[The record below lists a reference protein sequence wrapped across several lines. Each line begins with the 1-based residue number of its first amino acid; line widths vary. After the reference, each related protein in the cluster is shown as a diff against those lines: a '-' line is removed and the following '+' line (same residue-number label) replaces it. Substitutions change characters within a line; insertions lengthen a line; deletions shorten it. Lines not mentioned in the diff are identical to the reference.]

1 MDNNYNDSSRYT
13 SDKSKK
19 SNKLKIFMVLFV
31 LLVLIAGSSYAVW
44 RYNYNGTSS
53 NVISSTDL
61 SFRFLES
68 NNEIVSID
76 NAVPMSDDDGI
87 KQEGTG
93 NVFDFEVK
101 SKVGATTDVKYVAS
115 LEKISVDSDKTALND
130 SDVKVYIED
139 FNGNTVLKPT
149 KVSDL
154 DGYKLFEKLHRHSKD
169 NSEISTKYKLK
180 VWLDSEVDVFSL
192 ENKQYKFKINVKTE
206 QKEQDS
212 NQSYKLVYDLD
223 GGTGSIADSTFKV
236 GESVTITSVVPT
248 KEGYNF
254 LGWST
259 KKNDSSVKYK
269 AGDSVTFNDAYDGSV
284 RLYALWESKGYK
296 IKYDSNGGSGTISDS
311 SYKVGESKKLTKNI
325 FTKEGYTFI
334 GWNTNKDANAVL
346 YTDEQIVSD
355 LGKTGETITLYAI
368 WKVNTYT
375 VKYDSNGGTGS
386 MANVIYS
393 YGESKKLTKNIFAKE
408 GYTFV
413 GWNTD
418 KDASTALYTDEQEV
432 SNLSKE
438 NDVVIT
444 LYAIWKVNTYTVK
457 YDGNGGTGS
466 IANVIYSYGESK
478 KLTKNTFTKEG
489 YTFVGWN
496 TDKDAST
503 ALYTDEQEVS
513 NLTSDNDE
521 IIVLYAVWK
530 VNTYTIKYD
539 ENGGTG
545 SMANVIYSY
554 GESKKLTKNTFTK
567 EGYTFI
573 GWNTDKDATGVLY
586 TDEQEVSNI
595 GKAGETIT
603 LYAIWKANVYIVKY
617 NNNGGVGSVDDSL
630 YVYGENK
637 KLTKNVFTREG
648 YTFIGW
654 NTDKD
659 ASTALYTDEQ
669 EVGNLTKENNEVINL
684 YAIWEKDVNYTIR
697 YNANG
702 GYLMESKSLVL
713 TSEDNHWELNDG
725 VYRSGNYHVSDSTS
739 SIKSETFT
747 LKSDGF
753 IVFDWAVSSFSDYFD
768 YLYYTIYKD
777 GEALSDT
784 GTSTKIGGYNSS
796 DTESNLSY
804 KTITKNLEAGSYVI
818 EFTYKKDVLGSYG
831 LDRGYVKNIK
841 VSNFDAT
848 VPNSAISASNKKLA
862 KNIYERANYD
872 FLGWNKNKDST
883 TADYKDEAIVPNL
896 TSVEG
901 DTVDLYAIW
910 KLKQYD
916 VSVVVQNGTITDTA
930 KKVVKHG
937 SSLSFSGITGM
948 TGYGDPRVTCTNGQ
962 SATLSNGVLTTGNI
976 TSDTVCTVK
985 YSENPTVTVNVVN
998 GRLAD
1003 GEVASKKIE
1012 YGADVTFN
1020 VIPNDSTN
1028 VPIISCSGAT
1038 YENNVLSLKNVRFN
1052 TTCNVEFAS
1061 SRTVVYNDGTLIIN
1075 EPVASRNDNITTH
1088 GSVVEEYVPLN
1099 DNNSYVFT
1107 SSALWWYWSNNIK
1120 SVEIG
1125 SEIQPLATDYWF
1137 KDLRELTTV
1146 SLNNLNTSNTI
1157 SMKSMFE
1164 NAGGKAESIVMAGL
1178 DNLNVSNV
1186 TSMNSMFKEFGYY
1199 YGSGPTNVSIGNL
1212 SSWNLGSVTDA
1223 SSMFEEFAYYATSID
1238 LNISSWSFGNNADI
1252 SSMFKKTL
1260 YEITDLS
1267 LDLSNWDT
1275 SKVSNMSNMFNSTG
1289 YTATTWSIGDL
1300 SKWDVSNVTNMSN
1313 MFGEF
1318 TATIYGPSS
1327 SGAGYNAITFDIGD
1341 LSKWDVS
1348 KVTNMDSMFA
1358 SAGHTAS
1365 SFNIGDL
1372 SNWNTLNVT
1381 SFRAMLALVGSNVTT
1396 FDIGDLSKWETSNVI
1411 DMSYMFDEAA
1421 IKATTFNVGD
1431 FSGWDVSNVK
1441 NMRSMFYSF
1450 KKNVSTFNLDLSTWD
1465 VSNVTNMDAMFGLAG
1480 VKATAWSL
1488 TGLDNWNVSN
1498 VTDMAGMFGYY
1509 DIATVIIPENVN
1521 LINWNFSDLSKW
1533 DVSNVTNM
1541 NSMFFAFGYNA
1552 KNFKLDLSKWDVSN
1566 VEKMASMF
1574 KDSGTASDTW
1584 SIGDLSNWN
1593 VSKVTSMHS
1602 MFYNSGYLCSSV
1614 DLGDLS
1620 NWDTHSV
1627 TTMENMFDHFGY
1639 TATTFNIGKL
1649 SSWNTSNVTNMYYM
1663 FDHTGYKAKNFE
1675 IDVSDWDVSKV
1686 TNMDSMFNSA
1696 GYSATTW
1703 SIGNLSNWDMTSV
1716 TNVRFMLSNA
1726 ADASTKTVS
1735 LGILNIYSDT
1745 NVWNFIDMHSNF
1757 NISIVIRGVPKLYEH
1772 SDSSSYTGM
1781 FTSGLFDKDVTSSS
1795 SKVNLYYI
1803 NDATKAVV
1811 EKIISDSGPSGTYFK
1826 SNIYNKGLWSGN

>member
-1 MDNNYNDSSRYT
+1 MENKK
-13 SDKSKK
+13 KSK
-19 SNKLKIFMVLFV
+19 SKILIMLFAII
-31 LLVLIAGSSYAVW
+31 LLVVGASFAIWHYSYSGTDENVLSSP
-44 RYNYNGTSS
+44 
-53 NVISSTDL
+53 DL
-61 SFRFLES
+61 SLRFLES
-68 NNEIVSID
+68 NNEVISID
-76 NAVPMSDDDGI
+76 NGVPMKDEDGI
-87 KQEGTG
+87 KQSGTG

-101 SKVGATTDVKYVAS
+101 SKALMDTDVSYDIN
-115 LEKISVDSDKTALND
+115 LEKLSIDSGKTALSD
-130 SDVKVYIED
+130 SDIKVYVED

-149 KVSDL
+149 KISDL
-154 DGYKLFEKLHRHSKD
+154 SNYKLFTKVHRHSKS

-180 VWLDSEVDVFSL
+180 VWIDENVDVFSL
-192 ENKQYKFKINVKTE
+192 EGKQYKFRVGVSTN
-206 QKEQDS
+206 QKEQDK
-212 NQSYKLVYDLD
+212 NQTYSLVYNLD
-223 GGTGSIADSTFKV
+223 GGTGSITDSTFKV
-236 GESVTITSVVPT
+236 GDKVTISSTVPV
-248 KEGYNF
+248 KAGYKF

-259 KKNDSSVKYK
+259 KKSASSASYK
-269 AGDSVTFNDAYDGSV
+269 AGDSVTLNDAYDG
-284 RLYALWESKGYK
+284 
-296 IKYDSNGGSGTISDS
+296 
-311 SYKVGESKKLTKNI
+311 KV
-325 FTKEGYTFI
+325 
-334 GWNTNKDANAVL
+334 
-346 YTDEQIVSD
+346 
-355 LGKTGETITLYAI
+355 TLYAV
-368 WKVNTYT
+368 WQGKTYT

-386 MANVIYS
+386 MDDSVFKLATDVRLMSNKFSKENYTFIGWSTSKGGEVTYTNEAKVKDLGGEGDIVTLYAVWKS
-393 YGESKKLTKNIFAKE
+393 NTYTIKYDSNGGNGFVGESSYNYGNSIKLTKNKFTKD
-408 GYTFV
+408 GYTFI
-413 GWNTD
+413 GWNTN
-418 KDASTALYTDEQEV
+418 KDASVALYTDEQEV
-432 SNLSKE
+432 SGLSG
-438 NDVVIT
+438 NIT
-444 LYAIWKVNTYTVK
+444 LYAVWRSNTYTIK
-457 YDGNGGTGS
+457 YDSNGGNGS
-466 IANVIYSYGESK
+466 MSNVSHGYGESK
-478 KLTKNTFTKEG
+478 RLAKNTFTKEG

-496 TDKDAST
+496 TDKNASV
-503 ALYTDEQEVS
+503 A
-513 NLTSDNDE
+513 
-521 IIVLYAVWK
+521 
-530 VNTYTIKYD
+530 
-539 ENGGTG
+539 
-545 SMANVIYSY
+545 
-554 GESKKLTKNTFTK
+554 
-567 EGYTFI
+567 
-573 GWNTDKDATGVLY
+573 LY

-595 GKAGETIT
+595 GESGETVT
-603 LYAIWKANVYIVKY
+603 LYAVWKANTYTVKY
-617 NNNGGVGSVDDSL
+617 DSNGGNGSMANVS
-630 YVYGENK
+630 YSYGENK
-637 KLTKNVFTREG
+637 KLTKNTFTKSG

-654 NTDKD
+654 NTNKD
-659 ASTALYTDEQ
+659 ANAALYADEQ
-669 EVGNLTKENNEVINL
+669 EVDNLTKENNELIIL

-739 SIKSETFT
+739 SVKSETFT
-747 LKSDGF
+747 LKNDGS
-753 IVFDWAVSSFSDYFD
+753 ISFDWSVSSESANYD

-777 GEALSDT
+777 ETALVDT

-796 DTESNLSY
+796 DTENNLSY
-804 KTITKNLEAGSYVI
+804 KTVIKSLEAGTYYI
-818 EFTYKKDVLGSYG
+818 EFSYKKDFSGDYG

-872 FLGWNKNKDST
+872 FLGWNKDKDST

-948 TGYGDPRVTCTNGQ
+948 TGYGNPKVSCTNGQ
-962 SATLSNGVLTTGNI
+962 SATLSNDVLTTGNV

-1020 VIPNDSTN
+1020 VVPNNSTN

-1186 TSMNSMFKEFGYY
+1186 TNMSSMFKEVGYY

-1212 SSWNLGSVTDA
+1212 SSWNLASLTDA

-1260 YEITDLS
+1260 YKITDLS

-1289 YTATTWSIGDL
+1289 YTATAWSIGDL
-1300 SKWDVSNVTNMSN
+1300 SEWDVSNVTNMSN

-1318 TATIYGPSS
+1318 VVGTYGASS
-1327 SGAGYNAITFDIGD
+1327 SGAGYNATTFDIGD

-1358 SAGHTAS
+1358 SAGHAAS
-1365 SFNIGDL
+1365 SFNIGNL
-1372 SNWNTLNVT
+1372 SSWNTSNVT

-1396 FDIGDLSKWETSNVI
+1396 FDIGDLSKWKTSNAI
-1411 DMSYMFDEAA
+1411 DMSYMFDGLA

-1431 FSGWDVSNVK
+1431 FSGWDVSNV
-1441 NMRSMFYSF
+1441 
-1450 KKNVSTFNLDLSTWD
+1450 
-1465 VSNVTNMDAMFGLAG
+1465 TNMGAMFGYVGAN
-1480 VKATAWSL
+1480 ATVWSL

-1498 VTDMAGMFGYY
+1498 VTNMGSMFGYY
-1509 DIATVIIPENVN
+1509 DIATVIIPEKVD

-1533 DVSNVTNM
+1533 NVSNVTNM

-1552 KNFKLDLSKWDVSN
+1552 KSFKLDLSKWDVSN
-1566 VEKMASMF
+1566 VDDMASMF
-1574 KDSGTASDTW
+1574 KYSGTASDTW
-1584 SIGDLSNWN
+1584 SIGDLSSWN
-1593 VSKVTSMHS
+1593 VSKVTNMAS
-1602 MFYNSGYLCSSV
+1602 MFYNSAYLCSSV

-1620 NWDTHSV
+1620 NWDTHGV
-1627 TTMENMFDHFGY
+1627 TTMENMFEHFGY
-1639 TATTFNIGKL
+1639 KATTFNIGKL
-1649 SSWNTSNVTNMYYM
+1649 SSWNTSNVTNMHSM
-1663 FDHTGYKAKNFE
+1663 FEDTGYKAKSFE
-1675 IDVSDWDVSKV
+1675 IDLSGWNVSKV
-1686 TNMDSMFNSA
+1686 TDMYSMFNCA

-1703 SIGNLSNWDMTSV
+1703 SIGNLSNWNTVNVTDMTY
-1716 TNVRFMLSNA
+1716 MLYGVAN
-1726 ADASTKTVS
+1726 ASTKTVS
-1735 LGILNIYSDT
+1735 LGSFNIYSDT
-1745 NVWNFIDMHSNF
+1745 KVWKFIDMSNNF

-1781 FTSGLFDKDVTSSS
+1781 FSSGFVDEDVTSSS
-1795 SKVNLYYI
+1795 SKANLYYI
-1803 NDATKAVV
+1803 NDETKAVV
-1811 EKIISDSGPSGTYFK
+1811 EKIISDSGPSGTYLQ
-1826 SNIYNKGLWSGN
+1826 SNIYNKGLWPEN

>member
-1 MDNNYNDSSRYT
+1 MENKK
-13 SDKSKK
+13 KSK
-19 SNKLKIFMVLFV
+19 SKILIMLFAIV
-31 LLVLIAGSSYAVW
+31 LLVVGASFAIWHYSYSGTEENVLSSP
-44 RYNYNGTSS
+44 
-53 NVISSTDL
+53 DL
-61 SFRFLES
+61 SLRFLES
-68 NNEIVSID
+68 NNEVISID
-76 NAVPMSDDDGI
+76 NGVPMKDEDGI
-87 KQEGTG
+87 KQSGTG

-101 SKVGATTDVKYVAS
+101 SKALMDTDVSYDIN
-115 LEKISVDSDKTALND
+115 LEKLSIDSGKTALSD
-130 SDVKVYIED
+130 SDIKVYVED

-154 DGYKLFEKLHRHSKD
+154 SNYKLFTKVHRHSKS
-169 NSEISTKYKLK
+169 NNEISTKYKLK
-180 VWLDSEVDVFSL
+180 VWIDENVDVFSL
-192 ENKQYKFKINVKTE
+192 EGKQYKFRVGVSTN
-206 QKEQDS
+206 QKEQDK
-212 NQSYKLVYDLD
+212 NQTYSLVYNLD
-223 GGTGSIADSTFKV
+223 GGTGSITDSTFKV
-236 GESVTITSVVPT
+236 GDKVTISSTVPV
-248 KEGYNF
+248 KAGYKF

-259 KKNDSSVKYK
+259 KKSASSASYK
-269 AGDSVTFNDAYDGSV
+269 AGDSVTLNDAYDGKVTLYAVWQGKTYTVKYDSNGGTGSMDDSVFKLATDV
-284 RLYALWESKGYK
+284 RLSSNKFTKENYTFIGWSTSKGGEVTYTNEAK
-296 IKYDSNGGSGTISDS
+296 VKDLGGEGDIVTLYAVWKSNTYTIKYDSNGGNGFAGES
-311 SYKVGESKKLTKNI
+311 SYNYGNSIKLTKNK
-325 FTKEGYTFI
+325 FTKDGYTFI
-334 GWNTNKDANAVL
+334 GWNTNKDANA
-346 YTDEQIVSD
+346 
-355 LGKTGETITLYAI
+355 
-368 WKVNTYT
+368 
-375 VKYDSNGGTGS
+375 
-386 MANVIYS
+386 
-393 YGESKKLTKNIFAKE
+393 
-408 GYTFV
+408 
-413 GWNTD
+413 
-418 KDASTALYTDEQEV
+418 ALYTDEQEV
-432 SNLSKE
+432 SGLSG
-438 NDVVIT
+438 NIT
-444 LYAIWKVNTYTVK
+444 LYAVWRSNTYTIK
-457 YDGNGGTGS
+457 YDSNGGNGS
-466 IANVIYSYGESK
+466 MSNVSHGYGESK
-478 KLTKNTFTKEG
+478 RLAKNTFTKEG

-496 TDKDAST
+496 TDKNASV
-503 ALYTDEQEVS
+503 A
-513 NLTSDNDE
+513 
-521 IIVLYAVWK
+521 
-530 VNTYTIKYD
+530 
-539 ENGGTG
+539 
-545 SMANVIYSY
+545 
-554 GESKKLTKNTFTK
+554 
-567 EGYTFI
+567 
-573 GWNTDKDATGVLY
+573 LY

-595 GKAGETIT
+595 GESGETVT
-603 LYAIWKANVYIVKY
+603 LYAVWKANTYTVKY
-617 NNNGGVGSVDDSL
+617 DSNGGNGSMANVS
-630 YVYGENK
+630 YSYGENK
-637 KLTKNVFTREG
+637 KLTKNTFTKSG

-654 NTDKD
+654 NTNKD
-659 ASTALYTDEQ
+659 ANAALYADEQ
-669 EVGNLTKENNEVINL
+669 EVDNLTKENNELIIL

-739 SIKSETFT
+739 SVKSETFT
-747 LKSDGF
+747 LKNDGS
-753 IVFDWAVSSFSDYFD
+753 ISFDWSVSSESANYD

-777 GEALSDT
+777 ETALVDT

-796 DTESNLSY
+796 DTENNLSY
-804 KTITKNLEAGSYVI
+804 KTVIKSLEAGTYYI
-818 EFTYKKDVLGSYG
+818 EFSYKKDFSGDYG

-872 FLGWNKNKDST
+872 FLGWNKDKDST
-883 TADYKDEAIVPNL
+883 TADYKDEAIVHNL

-910 KLKQYD
+910 KLKQYN
-916 VSVVVQNGTITDTA
+916 VSVVVQNGTITDTT

-948 TGYGDPRVTCTNGQ
+948 TGYGNPRVTCTNGQ

-976 TSDTVCTVK
+976 TSETVCTIK

-998 GRLAD
+998 GMLAD

-1186 TSMNSMFKEFGYY
+1186 TNMSSMFKEVGYS

-1212 SSWNLGSVTDA
+1212 SSWNLGSLTDA

-1260 YEITDLS
+1260 YKITDLS

-1289 YTATTWSIGDL
+1289 YTATAWSIGDL
-1300 SKWDVSNVTNMSN
+1300 SEWDVSNVTNMSN

-1318 TATIYGPSS
+1318 VVGTYGASS
-1327 SGAGYNAITFDIGD
+1327 SGAGYNATTFDIGD

-1358 SAGHTAS
+1358 SAGHAAS

-1372 SNWNTLNVT
+1372 SSWNTSNVT

-1396 FDIGDLSKWETSNVI
+1396 FDIGDLSKWKTSNAI
-1411 DMSYMFDEAA
+1411 DMSYMFDGLA

-1441 NMRSMFYSF
+1441 NMGSMFGYVGA
-1450 KKNVSTFNLDLSTWD
+1450 N
-1465 VSNVTNMDAMFGLAG
+1465 
-1480 VKATAWSL
+1480 ATVWSL

-1498 VTDMAGMFGYY
+1498 VTNMGGMFGYY
-1509 DIATVIIPENVN
+1509 DIATVIIPEKVD

-1533 DVSNVTNM
+1533 NVSNVTNM

-1552 KNFKLDLSKWDVSN
+1552 KSFKLDLSKWDVSN
-1566 VEKMASMF
+1566 VDDMASMF
-1574 KDSGTASDTW
+1574 KYSGTASDTW
-1584 SIGDLSNWN
+1584 SIGDLSKWN
-1593 VSKVTSMHS
+1593 VSKVTNMAS
-1602 MFYNSGYLCSSV
+1602 MFYNSAYLCSSV

-1620 NWDTHSV
+1620 NWDTHGV
-1627 TTMENMFDHFGY
+1627 TTMENMFEHFGY
-1639 TATTFNIGKL
+1639 KATTFNIGKL
-1649 SSWNTSNVTNMYYM
+1649 SSWNTSNVTNMHSM
-1663 FDHTGYKAKNFE
+1663 FEDTGYKAKSFE
-1675 IDVSDWDVSKV
+1675 IDLSGWNVSKV
-1686 TNMDSMFNSA
+1686 TDMYSMFNCA

-1703 SIGNLSNWDMTSV
+1703 SIGNLSNWNTVNVTDMTY
-1716 TNVRFMLSNA
+1716 MLYGVAN
-1726 ADASTKTVS
+1726 ASTKTVS
-1735 LGILNIYSDT
+1735 LGSFNIYSDT
-1745 NVWNFIDMHSNF
+1745 KVWKFIDMSNNF

-1781 FTSGLFDKDVTSSS
+1781 FSSGFVDEDVTSSS
-1795 SKVNLYYI
+1795 SKANLYYI
-1803 NDATKAVV
+1803 NDETKAVV
-1811 EKIISDSGPSGTYFK
+1811 EKIISDSGPSGTYLQ
-1826 SNIYNKGLWSGN
+1826 SNIYNKGLWPEN

>member
-1 MDNNYNDSSRYT
+1 MENKK
-13 SDKSKK
+13 KSK
-19 SNKLKIFMVLFV
+19 SKILIMLFAIV
-31 LLVLIAGSSYAVW
+31 LLVVGASFAIWHYSYSGTEENVLSSP
-44 RYNYNGTSS
+44 
-53 NVISSTDL
+53 DL
-61 SFRFLES
+61 SLRFLES
-68 NNEIVSID
+68 NNEVISID
-76 NAVPMSDDDGI
+76 NGVPMKDEDGI
-87 KQEGTG
+87 KQSGTG

-101 SKVGATTDVKYVAS
+101 SKALMDTDVSYDIN
-115 LEKISVDSDKTALND
+115 LEKLSIDSDKTALSD
-130 SDVKVYIED
+130 SDIKVYVED

-154 DGYKLFEKLHRHSKD
+154 SNYKLFTKVHRHSKS
-169 NSEISTKYKLK
+169 NNEISTKYKLK
-180 VWLDSEVDVFSL
+180 VWIDENVDVFSL
-192 ENKQYKFKINVKTE
+192 EGKQYKFRVGVSTN
-206 QKEQDS
+206 QKEQDKNS
-212 NQSYKLVYDLD
+212 TYSLVYNLD
-223 GGTGSIADSTFKV
+223 GGTGSITDSTFKV
-236 GESVTITSVVPT
+236 GDKVTISSTVPV
-248 KEGYNF
+248 KAGYKF

-259 KKNDSSVKYK
+259 KKSASSASYK
-269 AGDSVTFNDAYDGSV
+269 AGEEVTLNDAYDGKV
-284 RLYALWESKGYK
+284 TLYAVWQGKTYTVKYDSNGGTGSMDDSVFKLATDVKLSNNKFSKENYTFIGWSTSKGGEVTYTNEAK
-296 IKYDSNGGSGTISDS
+296 VKDLGGEGDIVTLYAVWKSNTYTIKYDSNGGNGSMANV
-311 SYKVGESKKLTKNI
+311 SYSYGENKKLTKNT
-325 FTKEGYTFI
+325 FTKSGYTFI
-334 GWNTNKDANAVL
+334 GWNTNKDANAA
-346 YTDEQIVSD
+346 
-355 LGKTGETITLYAI
+355 LYA
-368 WKVNTYT
+368 
-375 VKYDSNGGTGS
+375 
-386 MANVIYS
+386 
-393 YGESKKLTKNIFAKE
+393 
-408 GYTFV
+408 
-413 GWNTD
+413 
-418 KDASTALYTDEQEV
+418 DEQEV
-432 SNLSKE
+432 
-438 NDVVIT
+438 D
-444 LYAIWKVNTYTVK
+444 
-457 YDGNGGTGS
+457 
-466 IANVIYSYGESK
+466 
-478 KLTKNTFTKEG
+478 
-489 YTFVGWN
+489 
-496 TDKDAST
+496 
-503 ALYTDEQEVS
+503 
-513 NLTSDNDE
+513 
-521 IIVLYAVWK
+521 
-530 VNTYTIKYD
+530 
-539 ENGGTG
+539 
-545 SMANVIYSY
+545 
-554 GESKKLTKNTFTK
+554 
-567 EGYTFI
+567 
-573 GWNTDKDATGVLY
+573 
-586 TDEQEVSNI
+586 
-595 GKAGETIT
+595 
-603 LYAIWKANVYIVKY
+603 
-617 NNNGGVGSVDDSL
+617 
-630 YVYGENK
+630 
-637 KLTKNVFTREG
+637 
-648 YTFIGW
+648 
-654 NTDKD
+654 
-659 ASTALYTDEQ
+659 
-669 EVGNLTKENNEVINL
+669 NLTKENNELIIL

-725 VYRSGNYHVSDSTS
+725 VYRSGNYHVSGSTS
-739 SIKSETFT
+739 SIKSDEFT
-747 LKSDGF
+747 LTESSDISF
-753 IVFDWAVSSFSDYFD
+753 EWAVSSESASFD

-777 GEALSDT
+777 GTALSET
-784 GTSTKIGGYNSS
+784 GTSTKIGGYNTS

-804 KTITKNLEAGSYVI
+804 RTITKNLEAGSYVI
-818 EFTYKKDVLGSYG
+818 ELTYKKDGSGNYG

-841 VSNFDAT
+841 VSNFDAI

-872 FLGWNKNKDST
+872 FLGWNKDKDST
-883 TADYKDEAIVPNL
+883 TADYKDEAIVHNL

-910 KLKQYD
+910 KLKQYN
-916 VSVVVQNGTITDTA
+916 VSVVVQNGTITDTT

-985 YSENPTVTVNVVN
+985 YSENPTVTVNVIN

-1052 TTCNVEFAS
+1052 TTCNVEFTS

-1075 EPVASRNDNITTH
+1075 EPVANRNDNITTH
-1088 GSVVEEYVPLN
+1088 GSVVKEYVPLN

-1107 SSALWWYWSNNIK
+1107 SSALWRFDTIK
-1120 SVEIG
+1120 SVEVG

-1137 KDLRELTTV
+1137 KDLQELSNV
-1146 SLNNLNTSNTI
+1146 SLTNLDTSNTI
-1157 SMKSMFE
+1157 SMKSMFK
-1164 NAGGKAESIVMAGL
+1164 NMGGNNESIVISGL

-1186 TSMNSMFKEFGYY
+1186 TNMNSMFSEVGKY
-1199 YGSGPTNVSIGNL
+1199 YGSGATNISIGNL
-1212 SSWNLGSVTDA
+1212 SKWDLGSVTDA
-1223 SSMFEEFAYYATSID
+1223 SSMFENFAYYATSID

-1252 SSMFKKTL
+1252 SSMFKKML
-1260 YEITDLS
+1260 YNITNLS
-1267 LDLSNWDT
+1267 LDLSNWNT

-1289 YTATTWSIGDL
+1289 YTATTWSIGNL
-1300 SKWDVSNVTNMSN
+1300 SKWDVSNVTDMSN

-1318 TATIYGPSS
+1318 TATIYGPYS
-1327 SGAGYNAITFDIGD
+1327 SGAGYNATTFDIGD
-1341 LSKWDVS
+1341 LSNWDVS
-1348 KVTNMDSMFA
+1348 KVTNMDSMFV
-1358 SAGHTAS
+1358 SAGHAAS

-1381 SFRAMLALVGSNVTT
+1381 SFRAMFALVGSNVTT
-1396 FDIGDLSKWETSNVI
+1396 FDIGDLSKWKTSNVI
-1411 DMSYMFDEAA
+1411 DMSYMFDETA
-1421 IKATTFNVGD
+1421 IKATTFNVGN

-1465 VSNVTNMDAMFGLAG
+1465 VSNVTNMNNMFL
-1480 VKATAWSL
+1480 
-1488 TGLDNWNVSN
+1488 
-1498 VTDMAGMFGYY
+1498 
-1509 DIATVIIPENVN
+1509 
-1521 LINWNFSDLSKW
+1521 
-1533 DVSNVTNM
+1533 
-1541 NSMFFAFGYNA
+1541 AFGYNA
-1552 KNFKLDLSKWDVSN
+1552 TNFKLDLSKWNVSN
-1566 VEKMASMF
+1566 VEWMASMF
-1574 KDSGTASDTW
+1574 EYSGNASNTW

-1593 VSKVTSMHS
+1593 VSKVTNMHS

-1620 NWDTHSV
+1620 NWDTRSV
-1627 TTMENMFDHFGY
+1627 TTMENMFEHFGY

-1735 LGILNIYSDT
+1735 LGVLNIYSDT

-1803 NDATKAVV
+1803 NDETKAVV

>member
-1 MDNNYNDSSRYT
+1 MENKK
-13 SDKSKK
+13 KSK
-19 SNKLKIFMVLFV
+19 SKILIMLFAIV
-31 LLVLIAGSSYAVW
+31 LLVVGGSFAIWHYSYS
-44 RYNYNGTSS
+44 GTDENVLSS
-53 NVISSTDL
+53 PDL
-61 SFRFLES
+61 SLRFLES
-68 NNEIVSID
+68 NNEVISID
-76 NAVPMSDDDGI
+76 NGVPMKDEDGI
-87 KQEGTG
+87 KQSGTG

-101 SKVGATTDVKYVAS
+101 SKALMDTDVSYDIN
-115 LEKISVDSDKTALND
+115 LEKLSIDSGKTALSD
-130 SDVKVYIED
+130 SNIKVYVED

-154 DGYKLFEKLHRHSKD
+154 SNYKLFTKVHRHSKS
-169 NSEISTKYKLK
+169 NNEISTKYKLK
-180 VWLDSEVDVFSL
+180 VWIDENVDVFSL
-192 ENKQYKFKINVKTE
+192 EGKQYKFRVGVSTN
-206 QKEQDS
+206 QKEQDK
-212 NQSYKLVYDLD
+212 NQTYSLVYNLD
-223 GGTGSIADSTFKV
+223 GGTGSITDSTFKV
-236 GESVTITSVVPT
+236 GDKVTISSTVPV
-248 KEGYNF
+248 KAGYKF

-259 KKNDSSVKYK
+259 KKSASSASYK
-269 AGDSVTFNDAYDGSV
+269 AGDSVTLNDAYDG
-284 RLYALWESKGYK
+284 
-296 IKYDSNGGSGTISDS
+296 
-311 SYKVGESKKLTKNI
+311 KV
-325 FTKEGYTFI
+325 
-334 GWNTNKDANAVL
+334 
-346 YTDEQIVSD
+346 
-355 LGKTGETITLYAI
+355 TLYAV
-368 WKVNTYT
+368 WQGKTYT

-386 MANVIYS
+386 MDDSVFKLATDVRLSSNKFTKENYTFIGWSTSKGGEVTYTNEAKVKDLGGEGDIVTLYAVWKS
-393 YGESKKLTKNIFAKE
+393 NAYTIKYDSNGGNGFVGESSYNYGNSIKLTKNKFTKD
-408 GYTFV
+408 GYTFI
-413 GWNTD
+413 GWNTN
-418 KDASTALYTDEQEV
+418 KDANVALYTDEQEV
-432 SNLSKE
+432 SGLSG
-438 NDVVIT
+438 NIT
-444 LYAIWKVNTYTVK
+444 LYAVWRSNTYTIK
-457 YDGNGGTGS
+457 YDSNGGNGS
-466 IANVIYSYGESK
+466 MANVSHGYGESK
-478 KLTKNTFTKEG
+478 RLAKNTFTKEG

-496 TDKDAST
+496 TDKNASV
-503 ALYTDEQEVS
+503 A
-513 NLTSDNDE
+513 
-521 IIVLYAVWK
+521 
-530 VNTYTIKYD
+530 
-539 ENGGTG
+539 
-545 SMANVIYSY
+545 
-554 GESKKLTKNTFTK
+554 
-567 EGYTFI
+567 
-573 GWNTDKDATGVLY
+573 LY

-595 GKAGETIT
+595 GESGETVT
-603 LYAIWKANVYIVKY
+603 LYAVWKANTYTVKY
-617 NNNGGVGSVDDSL
+617 DSNGGNGSMANVS
-630 YVYGENK
+630 YSYGENK
-637 KLTKNVFTREG
+637 KLTKNTFTKSG

-654 NTDKD
+654 NTNKD
-659 ASTALYTDEQ
+659 ANAALYADEQ
-669 EVGNLTKENNEVINL
+669 EVDNLTKENNELIIL

-725 VYRSGNYHVSDSTS
+725 VYRSGNYHVSGSTS
-739 SIKSETFT
+739 SIKSDEFT
-747 LKSDGF
+747 LTESSDISF
-753 IVFDWAVSSFSDYFD
+753 EWAVSSESASFD

-777 GEALSDT
+777 GTALSET
-784 GTSTKIGGYNSS
+784 GTSTKIGGYNTS

-804 KTITKNLEAGSYVI
+804 RTITKNLEAGSYVI
-818 EFTYKKDVLGSYG
+818 EFTYKKDGSGNYG

-841 VSNFDAT
+841 VSNFDAI

-872 FLGWNKNKDST
+872 FLGWNKDKDST
-883 TADYKDEAIVPNL
+883 TADYKDEAIVHNL

-910 KLKQYD
+910 KLKQYN
-916 VSVVVQNGTITDTA
+916 VSVVVQNGTITDTT

-985 YSENPTVTVNVVN
+985 YSENPTVTVNVIN

-1052 TTCNVEFAS
+1052 TTCNVEFTS

-1075 EPVASRNDNITTH
+1075 EPVANRNDNITTH
-1088 GSVVEEYVPLN
+1088 GSVVKEYVPLN

-1107 SSALWWYWSNNIK
+1107 SSALWRFDTIK
-1120 SVEIG
+1120 SVEVG

-1137 KDLRELTTV
+1137 KDLQELSNV
-1146 SLNNLNTSNTI
+1146 SLTNLDTSNTI
-1157 SMKSMFE
+1157 SMKSMFK
-1164 NAGGKAESIVMAGL
+1164 NMGGNNESIVISGL

-1186 TSMNSMFKEFGYY
+1186 TNMNSMFSEVGKY
-1199 YGSGPTNVSIGNL
+1199 YGSGATNISIGNL
-1212 SSWNLGSVTDA
+1212 SKWDLGSVTDA
-1223 SSMFEEFAYYATSID
+1223 SSMFENFAYYATSID

-1252 SSMFKKTL
+1252 SSMFKKML
-1260 YEITDLS
+1260 YNITNLS
-1267 LDLSNWDT
+1267 LDLSNWNT

-1289 YTATTWSIGDL
+1289 YTATTWSIGNL
-1300 SKWDVSNVTNMSN
+1300 SKWDVSNVTDMSN

-1318 TATIYGPSS
+1318 TATIYGPYS
-1327 SGAGYNAITFDIGD
+1327 SGAGYNATTFDIGD
-1341 LSKWDVS
+1341 LSNWDVS
-1348 KVTNMDSMFA
+1348 KVTNMDSMFV
-1358 SAGHTAS
+1358 SAGHAAS

-1381 SFRAMLALVGSNVTT
+1381 SFRAMFALVGSNVTT
-1396 FDIGDLSKWETSNVI
+1396 FDIGDLSKWKTSNVI
-1411 DMSYMFDEAA
+1411 DMSYMFDETA
-1421 IKATTFNVGD
+1421 IKATTFNVGN

-1465 VSNVTNMDAMFGLAG
+1465 VSNVTNMGAMFGYVGAN
-1480 VKATAWSL
+1480 ATVWSL

-1498 VTDMAGMFGYY
+1498 VTDMGGMFGYV
-1509 DIATVIIPENVN
+1509 DGVTIPENVD

-1533 DVSNVTNM
+1533 DVSKVTNM
-1541 NSMFFAFGYNA
+1541 NGMFFAFGYNA
-1552 KNFKLDLSKWDVSN
+1552 KSFKLDLSKWDVSN
-1566 VEKMASMF
+1566 VKEMASMF
-1574 KDSGTASDTW
+1574 KYSGSASNTW

-1593 VSKVTSMHS
+1593 VSKVTNMHS

-1620 NWDTHSV
+1620 NWDTRSV
-1627 TTMENMFDHFGY
+1627 TTMENMFEHFGY

-1735 LGILNIYSDT
+1735 LGVLNIYSDT

-1803 NDATKAVV
+1803 NDETKAVV

>member
-1 MDNNYNDSSRYT
+1 MENKK
-13 SDKSKK
+13 KSK
-19 SNKLKIFMVLFV
+19 SKILIMLFAII
-31 LLVLIAGSSYAVW
+31 LLVVGASFAIWHYSYSGTEENVLSSP
-44 RYNYNGTSS
+44 
-53 NVISSTDL
+53 DL
-61 SFRFLES
+61 SLRFLES
-68 NNEIVSID
+68 NNEVISID
-76 NAVPMSDDDGI
+76 NGVPMKDEDGI
-87 KQEGTG
+87 KQSGTG

-101 SKVGATTDVKYVAS
+101 SKALMDTDISYDIN
-115 LEKISVDSDKTALND
+115 LEKLSIDSGKTALSD
-130 SDVKVYIED
+130 SDIKVYVED

-154 DGYKLFEKLHRHSKD
+154 SNYKLFTKVHRHSKS
-169 NSEISTKYKLK
+169 NNEISTKYKLK
-180 VWLDSEVDVFSL
+180 VWIDENVDVFSL
-192 ENKQYKFKINVKTE
+192 EGKQYKFRVGVSTN
-206 QKEQDS
+206 QKEQDK
-212 NQSYKLVYDLD
+212 NQTYSLVYNLD
-223 GGTGSIADSTFKV
+223 GGTGSITDSTFKV
-236 GESVTITSVVPT
+236 GDKVTISSTVPV
-248 KEGYNF
+248 KAGYKF

-259 KKNDSSVKYK
+259 KKSASSASYK
-269 AGDSVTFNDAYDGSV
+269 AGDSVTLNDAYDG
-284 RLYALWESKGYK
+284 
-296 IKYDSNGGSGTISDS
+296 
-311 SYKVGESKKLTKNI
+311 KV
-325 FTKEGYTFI
+325 
-334 GWNTNKDANAVL
+334 
-346 YTDEQIVSD
+346 
-355 LGKTGETITLYAI
+355 TLYAV
-368 WKVNTYT
+368 WQGKTYT

-386 MANVIYS
+386 MDNSVFKLATDVRLMSNKFSKENYTFIGWSTSKGGEVTYTNEAKVKDLGGEGDIVTLYAVWKS
-393 YGESKKLTKNIFAKE
+393 NTYTIKYDSNGGNGFVGESSYNYGNSIKLTKNKFTKD
-408 GYTFV
+408 GYTFI
-413 GWNTD
+413 GWNTN
-418 KDASTALYTDEQEV
+418 KDASVELYTDEQEV
-432 SNLSKE
+432 SGLSG
-438 NDVVIT
+438 NIT
-444 LYAIWKVNTYTVK
+444 LYAVWRSNTYTIK
-457 YDGNGGTGS
+457 YDSNGGNGS
-466 IANVIYSYGESK
+466 MSNVSHGYGESK
-478 KLTKNTFTKEG
+478 RLAKNTFTKEG

-496 TDKDAST
+496 TDKNASV
-503 ALYTDEQEVS
+503 A
-513 NLTSDNDE
+513 
-521 IIVLYAVWK
+521 
-530 VNTYTIKYD
+530 
-539 ENGGTG
+539 
-545 SMANVIYSY
+545 
-554 GESKKLTKNTFTK
+554 
-567 EGYTFI
+567 
-573 GWNTDKDATGVLY
+573 LY

-595 GKAGETIT
+595 GESGETVT
-603 LYAIWKANVYIVKY
+603 LYAVWKANTYTVKY
-617 NNNGGVGSVDDSL
+617 DSNGGNGSMANVS
-630 YVYGENK
+630 YSYGENK
-637 KLTKNVFTREG
+637 KLTKNTFTKSG

-654 NTDKD
+654 NTNKD
-659 ASTALYTDEQ
+659 ANAALYADEQ
-669 EVGNLTKENNEVINL
+669 EVDNLTKENNELIIL

-739 SIKSETFT
+739 SVKSETFT
-747 LKSDGF
+747 LKNDGS
-753 IVFDWAVSSFSDYFD
+753 ISFDWSVSSESANYD

-777 GEALSDT
+777 ETALVDT

-796 DTESNLSY
+796 DTENNLSY
-804 KTITKNLEAGSYVI
+804 KTVIKSLEAGTYYI
-818 EFTYKKDVLGSYG
+818 EFSYKKDFSGDYG

-872 FLGWNKNKDST
+872 FLGWNKDKDST
-883 TADYKDEAIVPNL
+883 TADYKDEAIVHNL

-910 KLKQYD
+910 KLKQYN
-916 VSVVVQNGTITDTA
+916 VSVVVQNGTITDTT

-948 TGYGDPRVTCTNGQ
+948 TGYGNPRVTCTNGQ

-976 TSDTVCTVK
+976 TSETVCTIK

-998 GRLAD
+998 GMLAD

-1186 TSMNSMFKEFGYY
+1186 TNMSSMFKEVGYY

-1212 SSWNLGSVTDA
+1212 SSWNLGSLTDA

-1260 YEITDLS
+1260 YKITDLS

-1289 YTATTWSIGDL
+1289 YTATAWSIGDL
-1300 SKWDVSNVTNMSN
+1300 SEWDVSNVTNMSN

-1318 TATIYGPSS
+1318 VVGTYGASS
-1327 SGAGYNAITFDIGD
+1327 SGAGYNATTFDIGD

-1358 SAGHTAS
+1358 SAGHAAS

-1372 SNWNTLNVT
+1372 SSWNTSNVT

-1396 FDIGDLSKWETSNVI
+1396 FDIGDLSKWKTSNAI
-1411 DMSYMFDEAA
+1411 DMSYMFDGLA

-1431 FSGWDVSNVK
+1431 FSGWDVSNV
-1441 NMRSMFYSF
+1441 
-1450 KKNVSTFNLDLSTWD
+1450 
-1465 VSNVTNMDAMFGLAG
+1465 TNMGAMFGYVGAN
-1480 VKATAWSL
+1480 ATVWSL

-1498 VTDMAGMFGYY
+1498 VTNMGGMFGYY
-1509 DIATVIIPENVN
+1509 DIATVIIPEKVD

-1533 DVSNVTNM
+1533 NVSNVTNM

-1552 KNFKLDLSKWDVSN
+1552 KSFKLDLSKWDVSN
-1566 VEKMASMF
+1566 VDDMASMF
-1574 KDSGTASDTW
+1574 KYSGTASDTW
-1584 SIGDLSNWN
+1584 SIGDLSSWN
-1593 VSKVTSMHS
+1593 VSKVTNMAS
-1602 MFYNSGYLCSSV
+1602 MFYNSAYLCSSV

-1620 NWDTHSV
+1620 NWDTHGV
-1627 TTMENMFDHFGY
+1627 TTMENMFERFGY
-1639 TATTFNIGKL
+1639 KATTFNIGKL
-1649 SSWNTSNVTNMYYM
+1649 SSWNTSNVTNMHSM
-1663 FDHTGYKAKNFE
+1663 FEDTGYKAKSFE
-1675 IDVSDWDVSKV
+1675 IDLSGWNVSKV
-1686 TNMDSMFNSA
+1686 TDMYSMFNCA

-1703 SIGNLSNWDMTSV
+1703 SIGNLSNWNTVNVTDMTY
-1716 TNVRFMLSNA
+1716 MLYGVAN
-1726 ADASTKTVS
+1726 ASTKTVS
-1735 LGILNIYSDT
+1735 LGSFNIYSDT
-1745 NVWNFIDMHSNF
+1745 KVWKFIDMSNNF

-1781 FTSGLFDKDVTSSS
+1781 FSSGFVDEDVTSSS
-1795 SKVNLYYI
+1795 SKANLYYI
-1803 NDATKAVV
+1803 NDETKAVV
-1811 EKIISDSGPSGTYFK
+1811 EKIISDSGPSGTYLQ
-1826 SNIYNKGLWSGN
+1826 SNIYNKGLWPEN